1 MTGLNDQAATALLH
15 QWQDNKEL
23 AINSYFD
30 MPEAPAAPKRQKPA
44 MLPVPRGSMSTPTK
58 RNHSEAIAGFAKMFA
73 RPVPT
78 SASSTRALP
87 PTKLPTSS
95 TRGTRASFE
104 EFAEHNVSA
113 TSSTRGEEVGEERRS
128 AGISAAELTQ
138 EQLTQERLT
147 QERLEME
154 SAAQEGLNP
163 LIKAAVCVPS
173 PPPSPRTS
181 LTLTL
186 WRACSASGSQQTPLR
201 GRGCAGSGDCTFG
214 DCGSSPHSSLLF
226 AARAL

>member
-1 MTGLNDQAATALLH
+1 
-15 QWQDNKEL
+15 
-23 AINSYFD
+23 
-30 MPEAPAAPKRQKPA
+30 
-44 MLPVPRGSMSTPTK
+44 MSTPTK

-147 QERLEME
+147 QERLEMA

-173 PPPSPRTS
+173 PPPSPQTS

-214 DCGSSPHSSLLF
+214 DCGSSPHSCLLSAAIVPSQGDCGGVGMRSVGATCGSSLSIGRLLEWRPELSAPC
-226 AARAL
+226 AAPRACATLSRGHG